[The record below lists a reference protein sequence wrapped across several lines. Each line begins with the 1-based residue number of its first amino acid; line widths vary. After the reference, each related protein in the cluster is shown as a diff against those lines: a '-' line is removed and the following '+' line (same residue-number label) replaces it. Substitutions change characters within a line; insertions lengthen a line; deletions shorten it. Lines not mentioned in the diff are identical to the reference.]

1 MNSINIQNNYSG
13 ENMNIQKGFTLIEL
27 LIVIA
32 IIGVLAAIALPTYQ
46 NYIKRAAY
54 TEVITAMSPIK
65 LAVEVCYSQEQD
77 LKNCDTSEKI
87 GETLPT
93 GLTGKALDNITLKEE
108 TAAITATPHNYKGIL
123 EEDTCTLSPEAVS
136 VSTEGDSKRLEW
148 EYSGKCLDKGYVKN

>member
-1 MNSINIQNNYSG
+1 MNN
-13 ENMNIQKGFTLIEL
+13 QKGFTLIEL

-65 LAVEVCYSQEQD
+65 LAVEVCYTQEQK
-77 LKNCDTSEKI
+77 LENCATAADI

-93 GLTGKALDNITLKEE
+93 GLKERALNKIEIKDLV
-108 TAAITATPHNYKGIL
+108 ITATPNNYKGISVDDICEL
-123 EEDTCTLSPEAVS
+123 TPTEAGVAG
-136 VSTEGDSKRLEW
+136 EGSSKRLEW
-148 EYSGKCLDKGYVKN
+148 EYSGACTEKGYVKKVNTDETNQPKKSE

>member
-1 MNSINIQNNYSG
+1 MNK
-13 ENMNIQKGFTLIEL
+13 QKGFTLIEL

-77 LKNCDTSEKI
+77 LTKCATAADI
-87 GETLPT
+87 GETLPKD
-93 GLTGKALDNITLKEE
+93 LEDRALNTIEIKYNEGIE
-108 TAAITATPHNYKGIL
+108 IFATPNDYKGISTK
-123 EEDTCTLSPEAVS
+123 DTCTLTSKKPP
-136 VSTEGDSKRLEW
+136 TDGNKRLEW
-148 EYSGKCLDKGYVKN
+148 EYSGECVDKGYVKENKPTKAST

>member
-1 MNSINIQNNYSG
+1 MNN
-13 ENMNIQKGFTLIEL
+13 QKGFTLIEL

-65 LAVEVCYSQEQD
+65 LAVEVCYTQEQD
-77 LKNCDTSEKI
+77 LTKCATAADI

-93 GLTGKALDNITLKEE
+93 GLTGRALNNIEIKYNEGIE
-108 TAAITATPHNYKGIL
+108 IIATPNDYKGISKDDICEL
-123 EEDTCTLSPEAVS
+123 TSTPSEAGNS
-136 VSTEGDSKRLEW
+136 NRLIW
-148 EYSGKCLDKGYVKN
+148 EYSGKCVEKGYVKKVG